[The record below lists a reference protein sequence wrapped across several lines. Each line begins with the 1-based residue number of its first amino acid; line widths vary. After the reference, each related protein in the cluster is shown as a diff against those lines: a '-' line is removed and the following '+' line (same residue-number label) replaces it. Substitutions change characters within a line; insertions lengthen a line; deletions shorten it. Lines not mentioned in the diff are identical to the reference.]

1 MIRPMTP
8 MNPEQV
14 RRYLAGLKLR
24 QLWTMMTSELF
35 ENDTQREAGVREVR
49 DRWARLYRAV
59 HA

>member
-1 MIRPMTP
+1 MD
-8 MNPEQV
+8 PEQV